1 MICCYGDALSGA
13 GVKTGLKVTS
23 DLVTLGSHRQQTIV
37 IQNVP
42 HLKETMRHVYILA
55 MHGMEINKNYAHLNK
70 TIQVKSEFNILTF
83 IHLSVDK
90 LNTRFSSLAIN
101 K

>member
-13 GVKTGLKVTS
+13 GVMTGLKVTS
-23 DLVTLGSHRQQTIV
+23 DLVTLGSHCQQTIV

-42 HLKETMRHVYILA
+42 HLKETMRHVYIQVIN
-55 MHGMEINKNYAHLNK
+55 GMEINKNYAHLNK

>member
-1 MICCYGDALSGA
+1 MICCYGNALSGA
-13 GVKTGLKVTS
+13 GVMTGLKVTS

-42 HLKETMRHVYILA
+42 HLKETMRHVYIQVI
-55 MHGMEINKNYAHLNK
+55 HGMEINKNYAHLNK

>member
-13 GVKTGLKVTS
+13 GVMTGLKVTS
-23 DLVTLGSHRQQTIV
+23 DLVTLGSHCQQTIV

-42 HLKETMRHVYILA
+42 HLKETMRHVYILV

>member
-13 GVKTGLKVTS
+13 GVMTGLKVTS

-42 HLKETMRHVYILA
+42 HLKETMRYVYRQVI
-55 MHGMEINKNYAHLNK
+55 HGMEINKNYAHLNK